1 MLLSRF
7 SKFGFEFTNFPATPV
22 VTGFGT
28 SVVPGASSAE
38 GAWTEIATAA
48 NMASH
53 CYWLY
58 LWVSEGATSTA
69 SKQHFLDVGIDPAG
83 GTAYTARISDIACG
97 GANGINGVG
106 SCHRFRFPFF
116 IPAGSSVAVRIQGSH
131 ATAGTVRVA
140 CKMLGQPDRPEQVPL
155 GQYSETLGAGA
166 STLGVSVV
174 PGNAVYGAY
183 ATVGTTA
190 KPTFW
195 WNLGVQL
202 DNDVTAAE
210 NLYFEL
216 SYGDATNKHVIT
228 RLLILTTGTEA
239 QGEMIGGNLSESCY
253 AEVPAGSTIY
263 CRALCNNAP
272 DTGYNVT
279 AIGVG

>member
-1 MLLSRF
+1 MLLNRF
-7 SKFGFEFTNFPATPV
+7 SKFAFEFNNWPATPA
-22 VTGFGT
+22 VTGVGT
-28 SVVPGASSAE
+28 SVIPGASSAE

-48 NMASH
+48 NMAHH

-58 LWVSEGATSTA
+58 LWVSAGFTSTA

-97 GANGINGVG
+97 GSNGVNGVG
-106 SCHRFRFPFF
+106 SCHRFRFPLF
-116 IPAGSSVAVRIQGSH
+116 IQAGSTVAVRIQGSH
-131 ATAGTVRVA
+131 ATAGTVLVA
-140 CKMLGQPDRPEQVPL
+140 CQMLGQPDRPEQVPI

-166 STLGVSVV
+166 GTLGVSVV
-174 PGNAVYGAY
+174 PGNAAYGAY
-183 ATVGTTA
+183 AAIGTTT

-195 WNLGVQL
+195 WQLGVQL
-202 DNDVTAAE
+202 DNAVTAAE
-210 NLYFEL
+210 NLYFEM

-228 RLLILTTGTEA
+228 NLFFLTTGTEA
-239 QGEMIGGNLSESCY
+239 QGEVFAGNLSERCY

-263 CRALCNNAP
+263 CRAICNNAP

-279 AIGVG
+279 AIGIG